1 MDIQQIKPLRF
12 SFPIGRLFQT
22 QLRMHGTFVVFLIW
36 IAADQFSL
44 GGWNKA
50 AWGVGFVC
58 LVFACVVLHEF
69 GHVLA
74 ARGFGIRTPDITLLP
89 IGGVAHLERI
99 PEAPREEIIVAIAG
113 PVVSALLSLIFWSAY
128 GFEPVNVQHQPD
140 SLMEVIGS
148 LAAVNGGLLAFNL
161 IPAFPMDGG
170 RVLRAL
176 LGFKIPHLQ
185 ATQVAAAIGKFIALL
200 MAGFGIVV
208 PLPMLVLLGMFVY
221 TSAKREAE
229 LAESR
234 VARPLY

>member
-36 IAADQFSL
+36 IAADQFHS
-44 GGWNKA
+44 GGWNRA
-50 AWGVGFVC
+50 AWGVGFMC

-113 PVVSALLSLIFWSAY
+113 PVVSALLSLIFWSAH
-128 GFEPVNVQHQPD
+128 GFQPVDVQHQPD
-140 SLMEVIGS
+140 SLMELIGT
-148 LAAVNGGLLAFNL
+148 LAAVNGGLLFFNL

-170 RVLRAL
+170 RVFRAL
-176 LGFKIPHLQ
+176 LGFKIPHLE
-185 ATQVAAAIGKFIALL
+185 ATRVAAAVGKFIALL
-200 MAGFGIVV
+200 MAGLGIMV
-208 PLPMLVLLGMFVY
+208 PMPMLVLLGMFIY
-221 TSAKREAE
+221 SSAKREAE
-229 LAESR
+229 LAEFR
-234 VARPLY
+234 TP

>member
-1 MDIQQIKPLRF
+1 
-12 SFPIGRLFQT
+12 
-22 QLRMHGTFVVFLIW
+22 
-36 IAADQFSL
+36 
-44 GGWNKA
+44 
-50 AWGVGFVC
+50 
-58 LVFACVVLHEF
+58 
-69 GHVLA
+69 
-74 ARGFGIRTPDITLLP
+74 
-89 IGGVAHLERI
+89 
-99 PEAPREEIIVAIAG
+99 
-113 PVVSALLSLIFWSAY
+113 
-128 GFEPVNVQHQPD
+128 
-140 SLMEVIGS
+140 MEVIGS
-148 LAAVNGGLLAFNL
+148 LAAVNGGLLVFNL

>member
-22 QLRMHGTFVVFLIW
+22 ELRMHGTFVLFLIW
-36 IAADQFSL
+36 IAADQFSS
-44 GGWNKA
+44 GGWSNA

-58 LVFACVVLHEF
+58 LVFACVVMHEF

-99 PEAPREEIIVAIAG
+99 PEDPKEEIIVAIAG
-113 PVVSALLSLIFWSAY
+113 PLVSALLSLIFWSAH
-128 GFEPVNVQHQPD
+128 GFAPVNVQHQPD
-140 SLMEVIGS
+140 SFMEVIGS
-148 LAAVNGGLLAFNL
+148 LAAVNGGLLVFNL

-170 RVLRAL
+170 RVLRAM
-176 LGFKIPHLQ
+176 LGFRISHLK
-185 ATQVAAAIGKFIALL
+185 ATQLAAAIGKFIALL
-200 MAGFGIVV
+200 MAGLGIVV
-208 PLPMLVLLGMFVY
+208 PMPMLVLLGMFIY

-229 LAESR
+229 LAESQP
-234 VARPLY
+234 AKTIY

>member
-36 IAADQFSL
+36 IAADQFSS
-44 GGWNKA
+44 GGWSRA

-58 LVFACVVLHEF
+58 LVFGCVVLHEF

-99 PEAPREEIIVAIAG
+99 PEAPGEEILVAIAG
-113 PVVSALLSLIFWSAY
+113 PMVSALLSLIFWSAY
-128 GFEPVNVQHQPD
+128 GFEPVNMQHQPE
-140 SLMEVIGS
+140 SFMEVIGS
-148 LAAVNGGLLAFNL
+148 LAAVNGGLLFFNL

-170 RVLRAL
+170 RVLRGL
-176 LGFKIPHLQ
+176 LGFRIPHLE
-185 ATQVAAAIGKFIALL
+185 ATRFAAAIGKLIALL
-200 MAGFGIVV
+200 MAGLGIAV
-208 PLPMLVLLGMFVY
+208 PMPMLVLLGIFIY
-221 TSAKREAE
+221 SSAKREAE

-234 VARPLY
+234 TAETVD

>member
-1 MDIQQIKPLRF
+1 
-12 SFPIGRLFQT
+12 
-22 QLRMHGTFVVFLIW
+22 MHGTFVVFLIW
-36 IAADQFSL
+36 IAADQFSF

-69 GHVLA
+69 GQVLA

-148 LAAVNGGLLAFNL
+148 LAAVNGGLLVFNL